1 MRRAALLL
9 LLGGALG
16 QMSMSAEEE
25 EMMEAMGI
33 KGQPMGRKNL
43 NPQAEIFK
51 QDLKYI
57 YCGVCRKMVEK
68 ALEKSTELLEKRF
81 QQLKKKRRKHETTE
95 FDGEGAVQEYVEK
108 MCNPLK
114 PEGDWVGTIDLKHEG
129 EALVLAQQPG
139 FGKCQKECRT
149 IEYACNECSTAPTP
163 TSPRSCTLRC
173 QSALER
179 TCRAAAVAWPL
190 TCPRRDRYN
199 AVKDQEEL
207 EKVQRY
213 ICNRAAGVCKKKPP
227 PLTKTRKHD
236 EKFQAMSVRT
246 ARFWRANSARNS
258 ARNSAQFGA
267 TRRNS
272 SAILTAQF
280 LTTPQADEKQMQDMQ
295 ANLKETGMSGTMYR
309 REDLRGMMDKMK
321 DMVSAHAARPPRN
334 SARNSLRNSLSSAL
348 SSAVPRGRPGDGYG
362 RRGGGG

>member
-1 MRRAALLL
+1 MRSELRLACSCRRFRLNFLQKGSANRALASRVDVAPPKSPTATSDSAVTMRAVALLL

-149 IEYACNECSTAPTP
+149 IEYACNEVLDRADTDFTEILYAAMP
-163 TSPRSCTLRC
+163 
-173 QSALER
+173 ER
-179 TCRAAAVAWPL
+179 A
-190 TCPRRDRYN
+190 
-199 AVKDQEEL
+199 
-207 EKVQRY
+207 
-213 ICNRAAGVCKKKPP
+213 
-227 PLTKTRKHD
+227 
-236 EKFQAMSVRT
+236 
-246 ARFWRANSARNS
+246 
-258 ARNSAQFGA
+258 
-267 TRRNS
+267 
-272 SAILTAQF
+272 
-280 LTTPQADEKQMQDMQ
+280 
-295 ANLKETGMSGTMYR
+295 
-309 REDLRGMMDKMK
+309 
-321 DMVSAHAARPPRN
+321 
-334 SARNSLRNSLSSAL
+334 
-348 SSAVPRGRPGDGYG
+348 
-362 RRGGGG
+362 

>member
-9 LLGGALG
+9 LMLLGGALG

-43 NPQAEIFK
+43 TPQAEIFK

-57 YCGVCRKMVEK
+57 HCGVCRKMVEK

-149 IEYACNECSTAPTP
+149 IEYACNEVLDRADTDFTEILYAAMPE
-163 TSPRSCTLRC
+163 RS
-173 QSALER
+173 
-179 TCRAAAVAWPL
+179 
-190 TCPRRDRYN
+190 
-199 AVKDQEEL
+199 
-207 EKVQRY
+207 
-213 ICNRAAGVCKKKPP
+213 
-227 PLTKTRKHD
+227 
-236 EKFQAMSVRT
+236 
-246 ARFWRANSARNS
+246 
-258 ARNSAQFGA
+258 
-267 TRRNS
+267 
-272 SAILTAQF
+272 
-280 LTTPQADEKQMQDMQ
+280 
-295 ANLKETGMSGTMYR
+295 
-309 REDLRGMMDKMK
+309 
-321 DMVSAHAARPPRN
+321 
-334 SARNSLRNSLSSAL
+334 
-348 SSAVPRGRPGDGYG
+348 
-362 RRGGGG
+362 

>member
-1 MRRAALLL
+1 MRAVALLL

-149 IEYACNECSTAPTP
+149 IEYACNEVLDRADTDFTEILCAAMPERSRADAVLPPGSERSPVSAAAGTTRSKTRRSSRRCSGTSATAPP
-163 TSPRSCTLRC
+163 ACARRSRRRSRRSGSTTRSSRRC
-173 QSALER
+173 R
-179 TCRAAAVAWPL
+179 YAARLQFGARFS
-190 TCPRRDRYN
+190 RRD
-199 AVKDQEEL
+199 
-207 EKVQRY
+207 
-213 ICNRAAGVCKKKPP
+213 P
-227 PLTKTRKHD
+227 
-236 EKFQAMSVRT
+236 
-246 ARFWRANSARNS
+246 

-267 TRRNS
+267 ARRS
-272 SAILTAQF
+272 SAQVDAIQRT
-280 LTTPQADEKQMQDMQ
+280 
-295 ANLKETGMSGTMYR
+295 
-309 REDLRGMMDKMK
+309 
-321 DMVSAHAARPPRN
+321 
-334 SARNSLRNSLSSAL
+334 SLS
-348 SSAVPRGRPGDGYG
+348 
-362 RRGGGG
+362 

>member
-1 MRRAALLL
+1 MPMSRSCVLLL
-9 LLGGALG
+9 LALPSARA
-16 QMSMSAEEE
+16 QMSMGPEEE
-25 EMMEAMGI
+25 EMLEAMGI

-149 IEYACNECSTAPTP
+149 IEYACNEVLDRADTDFTEILCAAMP
-163 TSPRSCTLRC
+163 
-173 QSALER
+173 ER
-179 TCRAAAVAWPL
+179 A
-190 TCPRRDRYN
+190 
-199 AVKDQEEL
+199 
-207 EKVQRY
+207 
-213 ICNRAAGVCKKKPP
+213 
-227 PLTKTRKHD
+227 
-236 EKFQAMSVRT
+236 
-246 ARFWRANSARNS
+246 
-258 ARNSAQFGA
+258 
-267 TRRNS
+267 
-272 SAILTAQF
+272 
-280 LTTPQADEKQMQDMQ
+280 
-295 ANLKETGMSGTMYR
+295 
-309 REDLRGMMDKMK
+309 
-321 DMVSAHAARPPRN
+321 
-334 SARNSLRNSLSSAL
+334 
-348 SSAVPRGRPGDGYG
+348 
-362 RRGGGG
+362 